1 MFWAE
6 AVMPTVHSQD
16 FAGYY
21 YQRRLLGR
29 LWMPVS
35 GTYTHDRTK
44 DVLIQCRIHMVL
56 EPPIASKHIPRSNMA
71 AK

>member
-1 MFWAE
+1 MSICG
-6 AVMPTVHSQD
+6 HN
-16 FAGYY
+16 
-21 YQRRLLGR
+21 
-29 LWMPVS
+29 S

-71 AK
+71 AKLLLLMNRAYGRKFHFSHLGDC